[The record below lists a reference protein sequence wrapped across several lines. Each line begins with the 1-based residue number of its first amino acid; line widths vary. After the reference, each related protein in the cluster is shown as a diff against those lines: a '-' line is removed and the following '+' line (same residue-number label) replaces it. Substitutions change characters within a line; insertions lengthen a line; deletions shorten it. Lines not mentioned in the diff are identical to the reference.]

1 MWWDELVLWMGFG
14 EGSKAEIARRR
25 SSEEMVAYW
34 NRWGLYHHSITEK
47 IHPTVCPPSF
57 MGSHGIFICL

>member
-1 MWWDELVLWMGFG
+1 MGFG